1 MPLVAPVEQGDGVGA
16 GPGGGVRRHGHG
28 PVQPDDE
35 RVGEQPERDQ
45 AGAAHHA
52 VGRQEG
58 EHAAGGA
65 DQGQGVHGPAD
76 DDARHLQRE
85 RRHGEPPAPQRQR
98 TEPVQAAAGRPP
110 DRESGQQRDD
120 GEGHVDSVAAGRPD
134 SPQAEEDSALV
145 FDTVIVVDHGVTAVR
160 VVRTCQ
166 RLGVQ
171 AIAVHG
177 DEDGRSP
184 HVRQADDA
192 VPLGGRTTAET
203 YGDARKL
210 LEAAQRSGAQA
221 VHPGAGSLAG
231 DPGFAR
237 MVVDAGLTWLGPP
250 PDLLGPAPAVDT
262 DDRPAVV
269 VTVLHDGRA
278 PRCLGRRSRLGALVD
293 EEPAPGLG
301 PDGVRD
307 VEQAATSRLA
317 AAPPGAYA
325 VEVHH
330 GPDGAAVGAAV
341 PLAAAGAAATAA
353 VTGTD
358 PLEVQL
364 RAAAGERVQESSGR
378 AAPVALSLAVRV
390 PEQFGGRLR
399 RFRLPSGDGVQAE
412 CGVGEGGRLSA
423 HSARLLAVVTA
434 AGPDRPTALARA
446 RTALD
451 RFEVSGVPTNLPL
464 LRAVLDDP
472 SFVAGTPDDALRERT
487 RRA

>member
-1 MPLVAPVEQGDGVGA
+1 M
-16 GPGGGVRRHGHG
+16 
-28 PVQPDDE
+28 
-35 RVGEQPERDQ
+35 
-45 AGAAHHA
+45 
-52 VGRQEG
+52 
-58 EHAAGGA
+58 
-65 DQGQGVHGPAD
+65 
-76 DDARHLQRE
+76 
-85 RRHGEPPAPQRQR
+85 
-98 TEPVQAAAGRPP
+98 
-110 DRESGQQRDD
+110 
-120 GEGHVDSVAAGRPD
+120 
-134 SPQAEEDSALV
+134 

-171 AIAVHG
+171 TIAVHG

-237 MVVDAGLTWLGPP
+237 MVTDAGLTWLGPP
-250 PDLLGPAPAVDT
+250 PDLLAASAP

-278 PRCLGRRSRLGALVD
+278 PRCLGRRSRLGGLVD
-293 EEPAPGLG
+293 EEPAPALG
-301 PDGVRD
+301 PDAVRD

-330 GPDGAAVGAAV
+330 GPEGAVAGAAV
-341 PLAAAGAAATAA
+341 PLAAAGAAATAV

-364 RAAAGERVQESSGR
+364 RAAAGERVQDGSGP

-472 SFVAGTPDDALRERT
+472 SFVAGSPDDALRERT
-487 RRA
+487 RPA

>member
-1 MPLVAPVEQGDGVGA
+1 M
-16 GPGGGVRRHGHG
+16 
-28 PVQPDDE
+28 
-35 RVGEQPERDQ
+35 
-45 AGAAHHA
+45 
-52 VGRQEG
+52 
-58 EHAAGGA
+58 
-65 DQGQGVHGPAD
+65 
-76 DDARHLQRE
+76 
-85 RRHGEPPAPQRQR
+85 
-98 TEPVQAAAGRPP
+98 
-110 DRESGQQRDD
+110 
-120 GEGHVDSVAAGRPD
+120 
-134 SPQAEEDSALV
+134 

-166 RLGVQ
+166 RLGIQ

-177 DEDGRSP
+177 DEDGRAP

-192 VPLGGRTTAET
+192 VPLGGRTAAET

-221 VHPGAGSLAG
+221 VHPGAGDLAG
-231 DPGFAR
+231 DAGFAR

-250 PDLLGPAPAVDT
+250 PDLLAAAAPAAET

-269 VTVLHDGRA
+269 VTVIHDGRA
-278 PRCLGRRSRLGALVD
+278 LRCLGRRSRLGALVD
-293 EEPAPGLG
+293 EEPAPALG
-301 PDGVRD
+301 PDAVRE
-307 VEQAATSRLA
+307 VEQAATGRLSG
-317 AAPPGAYA
+317 APPGAYA
-325 VEVHH
+325 VEVLQ
-330 GPDGAAVGAAV
+330 GADGAVAGAAV
-341 PLAAAGAAATAA
+341 PLAAAGATATAV

-364 RAAAGERVQESSGR
+364 RAASGERVLEGSR
-378 AAPVALSLAVRV
+378 PVAPVALSLAVRV